1 MCSVQVVKD
10 TNDARKG
17 DQRYQDRKSGIQ
29 MWAVQVVRE
38 ADVIRTGNQI
48 QIQIIV
54 G

>member
-1 MCSVQVVKD
+1 LVGD
-10 TNDARKG
+10 ADDARKG
-17 DQRYQDRKSGIQ
+17 GQRYQDRKSGIQ